1 MRLTPRSFYI
11 SISII
16 LAFAHLAAGPA
27 DAAADPVDSFIVTAD
42 SLATA
47 GGEEALSGYV
57 VEHEILVGASVAL
70 LLDVAF
76 DVGEAGDKAGEAE
89 NVDFCERVAR
99 VLKDQG
105 GSDVPLQLVAT
116 YRGWNADERAVR
128 AQAKS
133 LHDKGNANARGG
145 QPDTAVAQ
153 LKQAMALFEQI
164 DDRHSVA
171 VVWGSLGVADWYR
184 GDLAAAA
191 ADYKQALAAR
201 RAVEDRILEG
211 KTLNGLGSVNLRLGD
226 LAAAVDYYN
235 QAIELRRRTGDQ
247 SGLGTSITYLG
258 HVYLQQNRLADARD
272 QYQKAV
278 VILETQGNSGALVD
292 LLNGIAICY
301 AEMGRWQRA
310 NSTYRRAIRV
320 AQAAGEPQKEIS
332 CRTNLANN
340 YWLAARFAEAF
351 AELDTTAAL
360 LDRHPDTVAQARLH
374 SLRGLTYKNTEF
386 FDQARDDLL
395 RCAELAAEI
404 GDPDFLCES
413 LINVGFLYVA
423 LGAYDNGLEV
433 GLQAKKMAEENGL
446 ARQYRSA
453 VVLLG
458 ELNMQKAEYASALE
472 YFQEA
477 LEQDEYDGMA
487 RKALEDKFSIAVVH
501 AGMGET
507 KEARRLLYE
516 IAPEAGSV
524 GGDNMII
531 SLHLSIGHTFENENP
546 DSASFHYEAA
556 LALFERAHA
565 TVSADESQGG
575 GFLSGRTRFYFEEIA
590 RYYASLDGAGWT
602 ERAFATVERAKARGL
617 LELLIMAELN
627 RTSAE
632 EEEILD
638 RLYRLDSGA
647 EDYQTQADRLQVEYD
662 RTRERRLKQALGP
675 LAEQGETVTIEDVKK
690 ALPKKTV
697 MLQYAL
703 GDTTS
708 LMWVIDRKGQTL
720 VTLPN
725 RSELHPEVVRL
736 RDAIGQPGAGD
747 AVLRKSARSLY
758 QVLVAPA
765 EKQLENAEQLI
776 IVPDG
781 FLHEIPFDVLMTA
794 EPDAGAGWASQPYL
808 AQTYATVY
816 APSAAIYLALRAK
829 DIPQYD
835 LDLVAFGDPDFSL
848 HTGSGAEFDALPHA
862 RAEVNAIG
870 DYVTDDHRVVRLGA
884 EANEAA
890 LKRQLDTTSSR
901 AVHLATH
908 GLVNPAEPATS
919 SVVLCPDSA
928 GIEDGYLR
936 TMEILAIST
945 DAGLVVVSACESG
958 RGRVSRGEGVV
969 GLSRAFIASGAGGV
983 VASLWAV
990 SDESTSVLM
999 SEFYKYMLSRKRPAG
1014 NSLREAKLALIDDE
1028 RYAHPFYWSAF
1039 IFIGTDQSP
1048 W

>member
-1 MRLTPRSFYI
+1 MRRTPRSLFI
-11 SISII
+11 SLSFI
-16 LAFAHLAAGPA
+16 LGLACQVTAPA
-27 DAAADPVDSFIVTAD
+27 DAAADPVDSFIATAD
-42 SLATA
+42 SLART
-47 GGEEALSGYV
+47 GGDEAFASYV
-57 VEHEILVGASVAL
+57 AENELLVGASVAL

-76 DVGEAGDKAGEAE
+76 DVGEAGDKAGESE

-99 VLKDQG
+99 VLVSQE
-105 GSDVPLQLVAT
+105 GSDVPLQLVIT
-116 YRGWNADERAVR
+116 YRGWNADQRGIRAR
-128 AQAKS
+128 AKS
-133 LHDKGNANARGG
+133 LHDEGNANAGAG
-145 QPDTAVAQ
+145 QPDTAVSQ
-153 LKQAMALFEQI
+153 LKQAMVLFEQI

-184 GDLAAAA
+184 GDLDAAA
-191 ADYKQALAAR
+191 ADYEHALTAR

-226 LAAAVDYYN
+226 LTAAVDYYN
-235 QAIELRRRTGDQ
+235 QAIALRRLTGDQ
-247 SGLGTSITYLG
+247 SGLGSSITYLG

-272 QYQKAV
+272 QYEEAAL
-278 VILETQGNSGALVD
+278 ILEAKGNSGALVD

-301 AEMGRWQRA
+301 AEMGRLESA

-320 AQAAGEPQKEIS
+320 AQSAGEPQKEIS
-332 CRTNLANN
+332 CRLNLANN

-351 AELDTTAAL
+351 AELDTTATL
-360 LDRHPDTVAQARLH
+360 LERHPDTAAQARLH

-413 LINVGFLYVA
+413 LINVGYLYVA

-458 ELNMQKAEYASALE
+458 ELNMQKAEYASALG

-507 KEARRLLYE
+507 IEARRLLYE
-516 IAPEAGSV
+516 IAPEVRSV
-524 GGDNMII
+524 GSDDMVT
-531 SLHLSIGHTFENENP
+531 SLHLSIGHTFEKEDP
-546 DSASFHYEAA
+546 DSAAYHYEAA
-556 LALFERAHA
+556 LALFEKAHA
-565 TVSADESQGG
+565 TVSADQSQGG
-575 GFLSGRTRFYFEEIA
+575 GFLSGKTRFYFEEIA
-590 RYYASLDGAGWT
+590 RYYASLDGGEWT

-617 LELLIMAELN
+617 LELLMMTELN

-632 EEEILD
+632 EDEILE
-638 RLYRLDSGA
+638 RMFRLDSDA
-647 EDYQTQADRLQVEYD
+647 ADYEALAARLQAEYD
-662 RTRERRLKQALGP
+662 GARERRLKEALGT
-675 LAEQGETVTIEDVKK
+675 LAADGETVTIEDVKR

-708 LMWVIDRKGQTL
+708 LVWVIDRKEQTL
-720 VTLPN
+720 LTLPN
-725 RSELHPEVVRL
+725 RSELRLEVARL

-747 AVLRKSARSLY
+747 VVLRKSARALY
-758 QVLVAPA
+758 QTLVAPA
-765 EKQLENAEQLI
+765 AKLLEKAEQLI

-794 EPDAGAGWASQPYL
+794 EPDEDAGWESQPYL
-808 AQTYATVY
+808 ANTYATVY

-829 DIPQYD
+829 NNPRYD
-835 LDLVAFGDPDFSL
+835 LDLIAFGDPDFSL
-848 HTGSGAEFDALPHA
+848 LTDGGDFDALPYA
-862 RAEVNAIG
+862 RAEVAAIS
-870 DYVTDDHRVVRLGA
+870 DDIKEKTREVRLGA
-884 EANEAA
+884 DANEAA
-890 LKRQLDTTSSR
+890 LKQLMSGGSSR
-901 AVHLATH
+901 TLHLATH
-908 GLVNPAEPATS
+908 GLVNPVEPAAS
-919 SVVLCPDSA
+919 SVVLCPDPA
-928 GIEDGYLR
+928 GVEDGYLR
-936 TMEILAIST
+936 TMEILSMTT
-945 DAGLVVVSACESG
+945 DAGVVVVSACESAL
-958 RGRVSRGEGVV
+958 GRVSRGEGVV

-999 SEFYKYMLSRKRPAG
+999 KEFYKNMLGKKRPAARAM
-1014 NSLREAKLALIDDE
+1014 REAKSKLINDE

-1039 IFIGTDQSP
+1039 IVIGTDQSP